1 MPSDSHKAAT
11 NEIDV
16 SRQKSSNTSLKLE
29 RFVHT
34 GKDNEE
40 NKNDSSSKINNT
52 FPHQKNRNNDKN
64 GINQQSIFRDEAIN
78 NLKTEDCSTS
88 LLTARKL
95 NLKLTPLELQIVN
108 IKEQYPDLL
117 LVVECGYKYQFFGE
131 VCINIL
137 FLFKVNLT
145 F

>member
-1 MPSDSHKAAT
+1 M
-11 NEIDV
+11 
-16 SRQKSSNTSLKLE
+16 
-29 RFVHT
+29 HT
-34 GKDNEE
+34 GQDNED
-40 NKNDSSSKINNT
+40 NTNDSSSTFNNSL
-52 FPHQKNRNNDKN
+52 PHQKNRNNDSNN
-64 GINQQSIFRDEAIN
+64 GIINQQSIFRNKTIN
-78 NLKTEDCSTS
+78 NLKTEQTS

-137 FLFKVNLT
+137 FLFKFTLI